1 MESRNRSAA
10 VAILALAF
18 AAGGAAAADAR
29 QDSASVARGRYLVT
43 VSGCNDCHTPGGME
57 KGPAVPEAQWLTG
70 LPVGFQGPWGTTYP
84 SNLRLV
90 LGAMTEAQWLQHAR
104 QERMPP
110 MPWFNLRA
118 MTDADLKAIYAFVRS
133 LGPAGVAAPAY
144 VAPGGKVTTP
154 YFVFV
159 PRTDAEPVASR

>member
-57 KGPAVPEAQWLTG
+57 KGPAVPEAPDTGLVGAPPTAATEPAPPLTG
-70 LPVGFQGPWGTTYP
+70 DWLELPA
-84 SNLRLV
+84 L
-90 LGAMTEAQWLQHAR
+90 A
-104 QERMPP
+104 
-110 MPWFNLRA
+110 
-118 MTDADLKAIYAFVRS
+118 AIGCV
-133 LGPAGVAAPAY
+133 AG
-144 VAPGGKVTTP
+144 
-154 YFVFV
+154 
-159 PRTDAEPVASR
+159 